1 MVDMN
6 LIFSTALPKSGT
18 TLFTKSLSVNNKV
31 MMVMGPNIEIYR
43 FHRNSL
49 IRKYG
54 SSNLKKKIT
63 YRSNYRGTKEMDVL
77 IGSFVNEIIDS
88 LGQEDLLKLLSFLEH
103 NDENLYKLNKGIKTN
118 IPIEE
123 NKITNLF
130 KKYKLKKV

>member
-1 MVDMN
+1 MD
-6 LIFSTALPKSGT
+6 F
-18 TLFTKSLSVNNKV
+18 
-31 MMVMGPNIEIYR
+31 NIT
-43 FHRNSL
+43 
-49 IRKYG
+49 
-54 SSNLKKKIT
+54 NLKKKII
-63 YRSNYRGTKEMDVL
+63 YRASYRGTKEMDVL
-77 IGSFVNEIIDS
+77 IGSFVNDIIDS

>member
-1 MVDMN
+1 MD
-6 LIFSTALPKSGT
+6 F
-18 TLFTKSLSVNNKV
+18 
-31 MMVMGPNIEIYR
+31 NIT
-43 FHRNSL
+43 
-49 IRKYG
+49 
-54 SSNLKKKIT
+54 NLKKKII
-63 YRSNYRGTKEMDVL
+63 YRSSYRGTKEMDVL